1 MKIPFFNL
9 KKTLETK
16 NYLALFLKEEEGV
29 VIVLNHKN
37 GRMIIREIERFH
49 YSNGWEHIIQDI
61 DEVLFRLEQKLN
73 ITLDQTI
80 FFVYS
85 HFIDERIHDIKKP
98 YLQKIKEI
106 VKNLELHALGYIECS
121 EAILQ
126 YLEKKEEMPLT
137 AILVELDRTNVGI
150 FVYKGGKIGYR
161 KILSRTDDL
170 VDDLLKGFENLK
182 GKFLLPARLILY
194 NSKDLDDESTKI
206 VTFRWSEDYF
216 IQLPRVEILKEEE
229 TVESLVNT
237 FGEQITREGE
247 KVAVF
252 VPEKKEVFGFVIGE
266 DIEAKEEVI
275 AEELVEHP
283 TTDKSPFH
291 LGINFK
297 ELSRR
302 FSLPNFQ
309 VPKVPKFSISKRLS
323 VIFGIIFILLS
334 LILNELFFHKAT
346 LTVFFPSISLSKKI
360 VTDSLQFYVSTSS
373 ANFTDSKATTGK
385 RDIGE
390 EAKGEVIISNFDDKE
405 KVFARGTIL
414 ETGGIQFSLDNDI
427 KVASS
432 SLTADGSAKLPG
444 KNNGAV
450 TAVNI
455 GPEGNISKGAR
466 FKIDDLSQSVYFAL
480 NDNTFSGGTRKQIQT
495 VSKKDTQDLETNIM
509 NKAKKAPSS
518 TVDTSRLD

>member
-1 MKIPFFNL
+1 M
-9 KKTLETK
+9 
-16 NYLALFLKEEEGV
+16 
-29 VIVLNHKN
+29 
-37 GRMIIREIERFH
+37 
-49 YSNGWEHIIQDI
+49 
-61 DEVLFRLEQKLN
+61 
-73 ITLDQTI
+73 
-80 FFVYS
+80 
-85 HFIDERIHDIKKP
+85 
-98 YLQKIKEI
+98 
-106 VKNLELHALGYIECS
+106 
-121 EAILQ
+121 
-126 YLEKKEEMPLT
+126 
-137 AILVELDRTNVGI
+137 
-150 FVYKGGKIGYR
+150 
-161 KILSRTDDL
+161 
-170 VDDLLKGFENLK
+170 
-182 GKFLLPARLILY
+182 
-194 NSKDLDDESTKI
+194 
-206 VTFRWSEDYF
+206 
-216 IQLPRVEILKEEE
+216 
-229 TVESLVNT
+229 
-237 FGEQITREGE
+237 
-247 KVAVF
+247 
-252 VPEKKEVFGFVIGE
+252 
-266 DIEAKEEVI
+266 
-275 AEELVEHP
+275 
-283 TTDKSPFH
+283 
-291 LGINFK
+291 
-297 ELSRR
+297 
-302 FSLPNFQ
+302 
-309 VPKVPKFSISKRLS
+309 S

-518 TVDTSRLD
+518 TVDTSRLDEEKITQLSKMELRDKKLSKEVGGEAANVTLQATVDTSYFYIKKSELLNYLYSRILPDVKQDFVLDKNKIHYSIDDAEKKNSNVTLHISVNAKAIKQVSKEEILKKVVGKNKSSIENLLKQQFQAEGFELSIKEPLPLLDSLLPFITSNINIVISSL

>member
-16 NYLALFLKEEEGV
+16 NYLALFIKEEEGV

-216 IQLPRVEILKEEE
+216 IQLPRVKILKEEE

-297 ELSRR
+297 ELSMR

-309 VPKVPKFSISKRLS
+309 VPKVPKFRI
-323 VIFGIIFILLS
+323 
-334 LILNELFFHKAT
+334 
-346 LTVFFPSISLSKKI
+346 
-360 VTDSLQFYVSTSS
+360 
-373 ANFTDSKATTGK
+373 
-385 RDIGE
+385 
-390 EAKGEVIISNFDDKE
+390 
-405 KVFARGTIL
+405 
-414 ETGGIQFSLDNDI
+414 
-427 KVASS
+427 
-432 SLTADGSAKLPG
+432 
-444 KNNGAV
+444 
-450 TAVNI
+450 
-455 GPEGNISKGAR
+455 
-466 FKIDDLSQSVYFAL
+466 
-480 NDNTFSGGTRKQIQT
+480 
-495 VSKKDTQDLETNIM
+495 
-509 NKAKKAPSS
+509 
-518 TVDTSRLD
+518 